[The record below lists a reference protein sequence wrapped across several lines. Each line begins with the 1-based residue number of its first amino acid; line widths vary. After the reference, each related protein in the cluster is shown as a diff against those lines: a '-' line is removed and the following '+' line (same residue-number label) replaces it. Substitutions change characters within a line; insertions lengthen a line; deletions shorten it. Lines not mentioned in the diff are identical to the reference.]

1 MEVEY
6 RIKSDKNFQEACD
19 SVNDAVSENGFG
31 ILAEIRTGDILTS
44 KGFEYP
50 PMNTY
55 EICNPSYAHTV
66 LKQDQRFE
74 SMLPCK
80 IVVKSKDEGTEIIAL
95 LPEFMADLV
104 GSQSMQAV
112 MKDAQRILKKI
123 VDEIAN

>member
-1 MEVEY
+1 MDVEY
-6 RIKSDKNFQEACD
+6 RVKSDKNFQEACD
-19 SVNDAVSENGFG
+19 SVKDAVSENGFA

-50 PMNTY
+50 QMNTY
-55 EICNPSYAHTV
+55 EVCNPSYAHAL

-95 LPEFMADLV
+95 LPELMVGFL
-104 GSQSMQAV
+104 GSQSVQAV
-112 MKDAQRILKKI
+112 IKDAQRILKKI
-123 VDEIAN
+123 VDDIAL